1 MAYATRASHRV
12 GTGNHVARAG
22 VGVPDDTWD
31 HAGLR
36 SKPLHIGITYDLRT
50 DYLAAGYSLEDTA
63 EFDSVATIAAIERAL
78 RGMGH
83 ETERIG
89 HIGRLRARL
98 ADGARWGMVFNIAEG
113 LQGVDREARLPA
125 LLEGHG
131 VAYTFSDSRVLRA
144 GLHKGM
150 SKRLARDAGVRTA
163 AFEVVTRREDAERC
177 ALPLPLFVKPIA
189 EGSSKGLTAASVIGS
204 RQALVRQCGILLD
217 RYQQPVL
224 VEAYLPGR
232 EFTVGMAGTGER
244 AEVLGVME
252 VLCGDGAE
260 PGGYSYAN
268 KVNFQ
273 ACVRYRLATDET
285 ARRAGAM
292 ALQVWHSMGCRD
304 AGRVDLRCDA
314 SGEPH
319 FLEVNPLAGLHPRH
333 SDLPILGRLAGLG
346 YEGLIDLIVASARRR
361 V

>member
-1 MAYATRASHRV
+1 MR
-12 GTGNHVARAG
+12 
-22 VGVPDDTWD
+22 
-31 HAGLR
+31 
-36 SKPLHIGITYDLRT
+36 IGITYDLRT
-50 DYLAAGYSLEDTA
+50 DYLAAGHSLEDTA
-63 EFDSVATIAAIERAL
+63 EFDSAETIAAIERAL

-89 HIGRLRARL
+89 HLGRLRARL

-113 LQGVDREARLPA
+113 LQGADREARVPV
-125 LLEGHG
+125 LLEGCG
-131 VAYTFSDSRVLRA
+131 VPYTFSDSRVLRA
-144 GLHKGM
+144 GLDKGM
-150 SKRLARDAGVRTA
+150 SKQLARDAGVRTA
-163 AFEVVTRREDAERC
+163 AFEVVTRWEDAERC

-189 EGSSKGLTAASVIGS
+189 EGSSKGITAANVVRS
-204 RQALVRQCGILLD
+204 RRALVRRCGALLD

-224 VEAYLPGR
+224 VETYLPGR
-232 EFTVGMAGTGER
+232 EFTVGIVGTGEC
-244 AEVLGVME
+244 AEVLGALE

-268 KVNFQ
+268 KANFQ
-273 ACVRYRLATDET
+273 AWVRYELAADET

-292 ALQVWHSMGCRD
+292 ALQVWRLMGCRD

-314 SGEPH
+314 RGEPH

>member
-1 MAYATRASHRV
+1 MR
-12 GTGNHVARAG
+12 
-22 VGVPDDTWD
+22 
-31 HAGLR
+31 
-36 SKPLHIGITYDLRT
+36 IGITYDLQT
-50 DYLAAGYSLEDTA
+50 DYLAAGYGLEDTA
-63 EFDSVATIAAIERAL
+63 EFDSVETIEAIERAL

-113 LQGVDREARLPA
+113 LQGVDREARIPA
-125 LLEGHG
+125 LLEGIDISC
-131 VAYTFSDSRVLRA
+131 TFSDSRVLKA
-144 GLHKGM
+144 GLHKGV

-189 EGSSKGLTAASVIGS
+189 EGSSKGITAANVAAS
-204 RQALVRQCGILLD
+204 RQALVRRCGTLLA
-217 RYQQPVL
+217 RYRQPVL
-224 VEAYLPGR
+224 VETYLPGR
-232 EFTVGMAGTGER
+232 EFTVGIVGTDER

-252 VLCGDGAE
+252 VGCGDRAE

-273 ACVRYRLATDET
+273 TCVRYDLATDET

-292 ALQVWHSMGCRD
+292 ALQMWRFMGCRD
-304 AGRVDLRCDA
+304 AGRVDLRCDV

-333 SDLPILGRLAGLG
+333 SDLPILCRLAGLG